1 MRIKVLQENLIKA
14 IQDANRCIASKPQIP
29 ILSNILLEAKEGR
42 LHCSATDLALGMHLS
57 IGCKVEEEGVA
68 AVSGRLLM
76 EVLSSLQAGSLDVF
90 VENRKLYIQGSRSK
104 AELQTVDSQEFP
116 PFPQKQGEG
125 FQIQTSEFLQLIQ
138 LGGLAS
144 GIDETRPVF
153 SSMLFELEEGEFAVV
168 ATDGYRLSRNAV
180 QISLKISKKILLSA
194 KSLKE
199 IARMIEKT
207 AAKTVEITL
216 SEEVGQV
223 FFGFGES
230 EVMLRMSEGDYP
242 AYRTILPKEKT
253 LQIEVGAQELAGA
266 VKSAMVFSKEVSG
279 IIHLNISKDEVNV
292 SSVSASG
299 KSENG
304 VDCKIIEGEAG
315 EIAFNGKYVQD
326 FLQFAGDSQVEFS
339 MLETLKPGTFT
350 LPQKENF
357 YYVIMPFRVQS

>member
-14 IQDANRCIASKPQIP
+14 IQDANKCIASKPQIP
-29 ILSNILLEAKEGR
+29 ILSNILMEAKEGR
-42 LHCSATDLALGMHLS
+42 LYLSATDLALGIHLS
-57 IGCKVEEEGVA
+57 IGCKVEDEGKVA
-68 AVSGRLLM
+68 ISGRLLM
-76 EVLSSLQAGSLDVF
+76 EILSTLQAGSLDVF
-90 VENRKLYIQGSRSK
+90 VENGKLYIQGSRSK
-104 AELQTVDSQEFP
+104 AELQTVDTQEFP
-116 PFPQKQGEG
+116 PFPQKQGES
-125 FQIQTSEFLQLIQ
+125 FQLDSTEFLQLLQ

-153 SSMLFELEEGEFAVV
+153 SSMLFEMEDGEFAVV

-180 QISLKISKKILLSA
+180 QISLKLSKKVLLSA
-194 KSLKE
+194 RALKE
-199 IARMIEKT
+199 IARMIEKSS
-207 AAKTVEITL
+207 AKKVDITL
-216 SEEVGQV
+216 SEDVGQV

-242 AYRTILPKEKT
+242 AYRTILPKEKS
-253 LQIEVGAQELAGA
+253 LFVEMSAQELASA
-266 VKSAMVFSKEVSG
+266 IKSAMVFSKEVSG
-279 IIHLNISKDEVNV
+279 IIHLKVSQNEVVV

-304 VDCKIIEGEAG
+304 VDCKVLEGVSG

-326 FLQFAGDSQVEFS
+326 FLQFVGESQVEFS

-350 LPQKENF
+350 LPKKENF